1 MITQG
6 SRVKLATMPSWV
18 ASLPEESQRVC
29 RFCLGRTY
37 QVEEID
43 ERGLF
48 VLNVSEDVDA
58 RFGGYLNDLRVE
70 VEYLEE
76 VV

>member
-1 MITQG
+1 
-6 SRVKLATMPSWV
+6 
-18 ASLPEESQRVC
+18 
-29 RFCLGRTY
+29 
-37 QVEEID
+37 
-43 ERGLF
+43 